1 MATKIAD
8 LYANLSLKSSI
19 QKDSQKAN
27 KSLGKLGTNMQSTA
41 GKSRGMATSMGMAG
55 GAAARM
61 SAVALP
67 LAAGLAVVGGATA
80 KLVMD
85 TGKMADKMLDLH
97 ERTGLATDTL
107 QEYQQVTTMAGVEYD
122 QFTKG
127 IEVFN
132 RKMIEAEQGTGRTVD
147 VLKEMGVSVYDANGN
162 MKSMEDLLPSIQ
174 SSLMGME
181 DVTKR
186 NAYASQ
192 LFGRNTEAMLPIL
205 AMGEDGIR
213 KAREEA
219 HKLGMVQSNESLQ
232 SANKFRQS
240 MESLTNRLRAA
251 GTTIAVELIPVLNK
265 YLIPAINDYLIPG
278 LKVAAKVAKVLL
290 TPAIMGLKAAFDLI
304 KPAIEP
310 IQDALIRMYNVW
322 VTVINKL
329 RPYLSKLGYDFEKLE
344 KLSADAFKKNKD
356 AVEDTASGAQTAAD
370 QYSQA
375 MDQMQQASE
384 NAKPSIEEARAAR
397 HKEIMATQGG
407 YFSSSGEYKS
417 AEELGISAKSPKS
430 GGLKAANV
438 NSSSS
443 GAKTTTAAVNSMKS
457 ADSSFRS
464 RLMNQLNTINK
475 SINNLEII
483 VNVNGAGGGGGGFS
497 SSTPSEKEVKD
508 NENIR
513 GFAGMTGYRNTITGI

>member
-240 MESLTNRLRAA
+240 MESLTNRLKAA

-278 LKVAAKVAKVLL
+278 FKVAAKVIKISL
-290 TPAIMGLKAAFDLI
+290 TPAIAGLKAAFA
-304 KPAIEP
+304 AIEP
-310 IQDALIRMYNVW
+310 FIEPLQKALIKMYNVW
-322 VTVINKL
+322 VDVINRL
-329 RPYLSKLGYDFEKLE
+329 QPYLSALGYDFEKLE
-344 KLSADAFKKNKD
+344 HLSADAFKRNEK
-356 AVEDTASGAQTAAD
+356 AMEDTARGAQNAAD
-370 QYSQA
+370 QYTQA
-375 MDQMQQASE
+375 AEQMQQANS
-384 NAKPSIEEARAAR
+384 KIPSWAGRGSAYTKKMLEATGTKNIDQLKNVPQEE
-397 HKEIMATQGG
+397 
-407 YFSSSGEYKS
+407 
-417 AEELGISAKSPKS
+417 
-430 GGLKAANV
+430 LKAAFDSTFGGRSVASNPAPGV
-438 NSSSS
+438 AKQAVTLQNTASPVGMGGKNKSS
-443 GAKTTTAAVNSMKS
+443 GGVIG
-457 ADSSFRS
+457 
-464 RLMNQLNTINK
+464 LLK
-475 SINNLEII
+475 SINQTLKDEPRKVDMDIEMDVEYSGDIMDLVRRLATMNSS
-483 VNVNGAGGGGGGFS
+483 GF
-497 SSTPSEKEVKD
+497 K
-508 NENIR
+508 
-513 GFAGMTGYRNTITGI
+513 NTRTEP